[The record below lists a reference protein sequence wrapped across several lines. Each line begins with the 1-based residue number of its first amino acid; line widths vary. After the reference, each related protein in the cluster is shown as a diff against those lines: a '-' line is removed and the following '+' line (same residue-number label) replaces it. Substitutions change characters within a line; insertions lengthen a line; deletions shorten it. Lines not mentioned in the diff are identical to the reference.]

1 MGLFK
6 KIFNKEG
13 KQTDSVSG
21 NVKQHKGYH
30 ALNIQ
35 SVEKVTP
42 ETVKVTFSIPDE
54 LHAAY
59 RFIPGQ
65 YVNIC
70 VMMNGQ
76 EERRSYSICS
86 DASEN
91 GHLSIAIK
99 AIHKGHV
106 SQWANEQLQAG
117 TTLQVSEPEGHFKL
131 GADDKSVVAFAA
143 GSGITPIL
151 SIAKKL
157 AERNGKLHLFYG
169 NKTVESIIF
178 KTEFDSLPNT
188 DVKHFLSQEQR
199 EGFGHGRLS
208 KEQISELIKNDL
220 NLLKSDSFFLCGPE
234 AMISAAKEVLSLF
247 GVPKEKV
254 HFELYTTPVNMK
266 PETPVVEN
274 KFTGKSKVSVIL
286 DDEKINFELEAKGK
300 SILETVTNEGYDAP
314 YSCRGGV
321 CCTCKAKILE
331 GKATMTLNYSLTDEE
346 VADGFIL
353 TCQAHPASEKLV
365 ISYDE

>member
-6 KIFNKEG
+6 KMFGKEE
-13 KQTDSVSG
+13 KQT
-21 NVKQHKGYH
+21 NVTTTKKHKGYH
-30 ALNIQ
+30 DLNIQ

-42 ETVKVTFSIPDE
+42 EAVRVTFDIPEE
-54 LHAAY
+54 LRSAY
-59 RFIPGQ
+59 HFTPGQ

-86 DASEN
+86 DASDN
-91 GHLSIAIK
+91 STIAIAIK
-99 AIHKGHV
+99 AIHKGNV
-106 SQWANEQLQAG
+106 SQWANEELKAG
-117 TTLQVSEPEGHFKL
+117 ATLQVSEPEGHFKL
-131 GADDKSVVAFAA
+131 ASEEQQVVAFAA

-157 AERNGKLHLFYG
+157 QEKGGKLHLFYG
-169 NKTVESIIF
+169 NKNFESIIF
-178 KTEFDSLPNT
+178 RQEFDQLSNT
-188 DVKHFLSQEQR
+188 TVKHFLSQEER
-199 EGFGHGRLS
+199 EGFNHGRLS
-208 KEQISELIKNDL
+208 KEQISEQIKNDL
-220 NLLKSDSFFLCGPE
+220 NLLKADAFFLCGPE
-234 AMISAAKEVLSLF
+234 AMISAAKEVLALF

-266 PETPVVEN
+266 PETPAEEN
-274 KFTGKSKVSVIL
+274 NFTGKSKVSVIL
-286 DDEKINFELEAKGK
+286 DDERINFELDSKGK
-300 SILETVTNEGYDAP
+300 TILETVSNAGYDAP

-321 CCTCKAKILE
+321 CCTCKAKVLE

-346 VADGFIL
+346 VAEGFIL
-353 TCQAHPASEKLV
+353 TCQARPASEKLV

>member
-6 KIFNKEG
+6 KIFSKEE
-13 KQTDSVSG
+13 KQAEVSTT
-21 NVKQHKGYH
+21 KKHKGYH
-30 ALNIQ
+30 TLTIE

-42 ETVKVTFSIPDE
+42 EAVKVTFSIPEE
-54 LHAAY
+54 LQANY
-59 RFIPGQ
+59 RFTPGQ

-86 DASEN
+86 DSSKN
-91 GHLSIAIK
+91 SSISIAIK
-99 AIHKGHV
+99 AIHKGNV
-106 SQWANEQLQAG
+106 SQWANEELRAG
-117 TTLQVSEPEGHFKL
+117 GSLQVSVPEGNFKL
-131 GADDKSVVAFAA
+131 GTHEKQVVAFAA

-157 AERNGKLHLFYG
+157 EETGGKLHLFYG
-169 NKTVESIIF
+169 NKSFESIIF
-178 KTEFDSLPNT
+178 HEDFHTLANTE
-188 DVKHFLSQEQR
+188 VKHFLSQEQR

-208 KEQISELIKNDL
+208 KEQISELIKSDL
-220 NLLKSDSFFLCGPE
+220 NLLKADGFFLCGPE
-234 AMISAAKEVLSLF
+234 AMISAAKEVLALF

-254 HFELYTTPVNMK
+254 HFELYTTPLAMES
-266 PETPVVEN
+266 ETPVSEN
-274 KFTGKSKVSVIL
+274 NFKGKSKVSVIL
-286 DDEKINFELEAKGK
+286 DDEKINFELDAKGK

-321 CCTCKAKILE
+321 CCTCKAKVLE

-346 VADGFIL
+346 VKQGYIL